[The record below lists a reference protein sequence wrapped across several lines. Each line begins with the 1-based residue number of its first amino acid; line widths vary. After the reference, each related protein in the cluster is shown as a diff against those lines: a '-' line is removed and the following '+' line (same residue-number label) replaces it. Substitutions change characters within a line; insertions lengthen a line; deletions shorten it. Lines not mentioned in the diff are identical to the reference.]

1 MPVSEIS
8 IIAIL
13 FFVGAALYAS
23 VGHGGAS
30 SYLAVMGLF
39 SFAPDVM
46 KPTALTLNILVA
58 ALATFRFYRAG
69 LFSWPLFWPFAIASV
84 PAAFLGGAA
93 ALPGRWYKGL
103 VGVVLLYAAVWMFR
117 SALRPLTKG
126 VHPPPLWA
134 AIVAGAGIGF
144 LSGLTGVG
152 GGIFLSPLLLYMGW
166 AETRAASGVAAPFI
180 LVNSIAGL
188 LGHLSSVA
196 QLPGNIPIWGAA
208 AVIGGWIGATYGS
221 KKAPA
226 PVLRQLL
233 SLVLIVAGAKLI
245 FGS

>member
-1 MPVSEIS
+1 MPVSETVA
-8 IIAIL
+8 IAFL

-39 SFAPDVM
+39 SFAPSVM
-46 KPTALTLNILVA
+46 KPTALALNILVA
-58 ALATFRFYRAG
+58 AVATLKFYRAG
-69 LFSWPLFWPFAIASV
+69 LFSWRLFWPFAIVSI
-84 PAAFLGGAA
+84 PAAFAGGAT
-93 ALPGRWYKGL
+93 ALPGRWYKIL

-117 SALRPLTKG
+117 SSRRAIQGEVRPFPFWGAILAG
-126 VHPPPLWA
+126 A
-134 AIVAGAGIGF
+134 AIGY

-166 AETRAASGVAAPFI
+166 AETRATSGVTAPFI
-180 LVNSIAGL
+180 LVNSVAGL

-196 QLPGNIPIWGAA
+196 HLPPNIPMWGVA
-208 AVIGGWIGATYGS
+208 AVVGGWIGASYGS

-233 SLVLIVAGAKLI
+233 SVVLIVASGKLI

>member
-1 MPVSEIS
+1 MPVSETVIV
-8 IIAIL
+8 AIL

-46 KPTALTLNILVA
+46 KPTALALNILVSA
-58 ALATFRFYRAG
+58 VATLKFYRAG
-69 LFSWPLFWPFAIASV
+69 LFSWRLFWPFAIASI
-84 PAAFLGGAA
+84 PAAFVGGATM
-93 ALPGRWYKGL
+93 LPGRWYKIL

-117 SALRPLTKG
+117 STLKPIDKETHL
-126 VHPPPLWA
+126 PPLREAVPSGA
-134 AIVAGAGIGF
+134 AIGL

-188 LGHLSSVA
+188 LGHFSSVA
-196 QLPGNIPIWGAA
+196 QLPPNIPVWGVA
-208 AVIGGWIGATYGS
+208 AVVGGWIGASYGS
-221 KKAPA
+221 KRAPT

-245 FGS
+245 FSA

>member
-1 MPVSEIS
+1 MPVSEAL

-39 SFAPDVM
+39 SLAPDVM
-46 KPTALTLNILVA
+46 KPTALAINILVA
-58 ALATFRFYRAG
+58 AVATFKFYRAG
-69 LFSWPLFWPFAIASV
+69 LFSWRLFWPFAVVSV
-84 PAAFLGGAA
+84 PAAFIGGATM
-93 ALPGRWYKGL
+93 LPARAYKIL

-117 SALRPLTKG
+117 SSLRPLNKET
-126 VHPPPLWA
+126 HPPPLWA
-134 AIVAGAGIGF
+134 AIIAGAGIGF

-188 LGHLSSVA
+188 LGHFSSVS
-196 QLPGNIPIWGAA
+196 QLPPSIPIWGVA
-208 AVIGGWIGATYGS
+208 AVLGGWIGASYGS

>member
-1 MPVSEIS
+1 MPVSETVIV
-8 IIAIL
+8 AIL
-13 FFVGAALYAS
+13 LFVGAALYAS

-46 KPTALTLNILVA
+46 KPTALTLNILVSA
-58 ALATFRFYRAG
+58 VATLKFYRAG
-69 LFSWPLFWPFAIASV
+69 LFSWRLFWPFAIASI
-84 PAAFLGGAA
+84 PAAFVGGATM
-93 ALPGRWYKGL
+93 LPGRWYKIL

-117 SALRPLTKG
+117 STLKPIDKETHL
-126 VHPPPLWA
+126 PPLREAVPAGA
-134 AIVAGAGIGF
+134 AIGL

-188 LGHLSSVA
+188 LGHFSSVA
-196 QLPGNIPIWGAA
+196 QLPPNIPVWGVA
-208 AVIGGWIGATYGS
+208 AVVGGWIGASYGS
-221 KKAPA
+221 KRAPT

-245 FGS
+245 FSA